1 MALYTE
7 PFRKAFFLRLQS
19 LKNVFSDFPGGTAD
33 RNLPANVETQVQCL
47 VRKIPHHW
55 QLSPCTATIE
65 PYSRARALP

>member
-47 VRKIPHHW
+47 VQEDSTCH
-55 QLSPCTATIE
+55 TATK
-65 PYSRARALP
+65 PVHHNY